1 MQSIHNARTC
11 QMSDEWIIFAA
22 LQANAPFTTEERRKY
37 GFTQVMGKA
46 LMFSDSEDEVVE
58 DEEEKREFKSS
69 EDCFIR

>member
-1 MQSIHNARTC
+1 MTEDQSAFHRQNIYYNADC
-11 QMSDEWIIFAA
+11 
-22 LQANAPFTTEERRKY
+22 
-37 GFTQVMGKA
+37 GKA